1 MVTQNTVANSINAD
15 SNYKS
20 LICDGYESF
29 LSEI

>member
-15 SNYKS
+15 NNYNS
-20 LICDGYESF
+20 LIFDGYESF